1 MNDQIKTEPS
11 ISKRSTTRHLFRWL
25 SNSRRIRRALIVLLW
40 TATLVALLHGEENWR
55 GRRAWNQYREAAEA
69 RGLSLDFKS
78 YIPKPVP
85 DDQNFAATPF
95 LKSFSQNGPLP
106 ALLTNDPYALAEN
119 NIGATQLAKGRRHFT
134 DLAAWQLA
142 FAALQNGPL
151 KREQKFQTD
160 ETGLAAR
167 AAAAPAVLEAMKPD
181 AAVFAELRAA
191 STREFSR
198 YPVVYNAANPMVIM
212 LPHLSKLKMVCLRLN
227 LQACAEL
234 AAGQNDA
241 ALADVKLMLSL
252 ADSIKSEPFLI
263 SFLVRAACVQIAI
276 QPVWEGLAEH
286 RWTDAQL
293 QQLQARFLAYD
304 FLADTQLPLKGE
316 RAAGL
321 LMADLVREFS
331 LGRGSLAAAAYWPYQ
346 EKLNYSKLF
355 DVEMDGSV
363 DLAAKTVSPSRVA
376 SNAGE
381 LTRQTYGGLAG
392 SDFRTVLHHRILA
405 SILLSSKG
413 NPAGVA
419 ARGQTSANQ
428 AALGCA
434 LERYRLAGG
443 QFPETLEA
451 LAPRFI
457 SAAPNDV
464 IAGRPYQ
471 YRRAG
476 DGQFILYSI
485 GWNEKDDGGV
495 PGKAL
500 FDQTQGDWVW
510 SYRP

>member
-1 MNDQIKTEPS
+1 
-11 ISKRSTTRHLFRWL
+11 
-25 SNSRRIRRALIVLLW
+25 
-40 TATLVALLHGEENWR
+40 
-55 GRRAWNQYREAAEA
+55 
-69 RGLSLDFKS
+69 
-78 YIPKPVP
+78 
-85 DDQNFAATPF
+85 
-95 LKSFSQNGPLP
+95 
-106 ALLTNDPYALAEN
+106 
-119 NIGATQLAKGRRHFT
+119 
-134 DLAAWQLA
+134 
-142 FAALQNGPL
+142 
-151 KREQKFQTD
+151 
-160 ETGLAAR
+160 
-167 AAAAPAVLEAMKPD
+167 
-181 AAVFAELRAA
+181 
-191 STREFSR
+191 
-198 YPVVYNAANPMVIM
+198 
-212 LPHLSKLKMVCLRLN
+212 
-227 LQACAEL
+227 
-234 AAGQNDA
+234 
-241 ALADVKLMLSL
+241 
-252 ADSIKSEPFLI
+252 
-263 SFLVRAACVQIAI
+263 
-276 QPVWEGLAEH
+276 
-286 RWTDAQL
+286 
-293 QQLQARFLAYD
+293 
-304 FLADTQLPLKGE
+304 
-316 RAAGL
+316 
-321 LMADLVREFS
+321 
-331 LGRGSLAAAAYWPYQ
+331 
-346 EKLNYSKLF
+346 
-355 DVEMDGSV
+355 
-363 DLAAKTVSPSRVA
+363 
-376 SNAGE
+376 
-381 LTRQTYGGLAG
+381 LAG